1 MGPVRTWQSR
11 FQLRVADSAG
21 RARSQQALCPPS
33 SCGERPRSRPASA
46 LLGHLTSPSPIG
58 LTCRSGSAK
67 KDSDNL
73 SEQMSPRQYY
83 LLWIHLTISTQQRD
97 LLGSQKPMYSFI
109 LIDATIKM
117 TSLKHTRTAN
127 EKGLDMQLGS
137 ALTRVS
143 RSCITWKSHERWR

>member
-1 MGPVRTWQSR
+1 MDSSYNFHTAKGPTG
-11 FQLRVADSAG
+11 FTATL
-21 RARSQQALCPPS
+21 
-33 SCGERPRSRPASA
+33 
-46 LLGHLTSPSPIG
+46 
-58 LTCRSGSAK
+58 
-67 KDSDNL
+67 KD
-73 SEQMSPRQYY
+73 
-83 LLWIHLTISTQQRD
+83 
-97 LLGSQKPMYSFI
+97 MYSFI